1 MIESF
6 ERRENDLQSRSAPFD
21 FPPPSTVN
29 DSYNVAELC
38 REVEGLRHALESRP
52 LIEQA
57 KGILMCRY
65 GVDGPRAF
73 SILKRWSMDSNI
85 KVRDIAGALVEFSAA
100 GKGGPRTERT
110 PRGGEAATDEF
121 EPPDFFAVDA
131 TREEE

>member
-1 MIESF
+1 MIEF
-6 ERRENDLQSRSAPFD
+6 ERPDSDLPSRSAPFD
-21 FPPPSTVN
+21 LPLPSTVS
-29 DSYNVAELC
+29 DSYSVAELC
-38 REVEGLRHALESRP
+38 REVEDLRQALETRP

-85 KVRDIAGALVEFSAA
+85 KVRDIAGALVEFSVA
-100 GKGGPRTERT
+100 GKGGPRTGRM
-110 PRGGEAATDEF
+110 PRGGEAAAGEF

-131 TREEE
+131 RREE